1 VREQNA
7 RLMRQVKMY
16 KAECER
22 LREEAGRLGRPMTA
36 AGAREAREQ
45 ETRALLEEVEDYDA
59 ELAALV
65 KKNVTMLSEIQE
77 ELADLS
83 ACSP

>member
-1 VREQNA
+1 
-7 RLMRQVKMY
+7 MY

-22 LREEAGRLGRPMTA
+22 LREEAGRLGRQMTA